1 MASIDVDIDDIV
13 SGMTS
18 WEKQELADELYED
31 GYTPKALEGATPNIG
46 ADTEFDEQVLKL
58 IGNAWRLTKE
68 DEETILRISNKII
81 QDEKYRSNII
91 GNRNII
97 PLRTYFGIPNN
108 GTMELVNAQNIW
120 TNTNRYISGIGSKL
134 FKWYPIEIKR

>member
-46 ADTEFDEQVLKL
+46 AYTEFDEQVLKL

-81 QDEKYRSNII
+81 
-91 GNRNII
+91 
-97 PLRTYFGIPNN
+97 
-108 GTMELVNAQNIW
+108 
-120 TNTNRYISGIGSKL
+120 
-134 FKWYPIEIKR
+134 